1 LRSSPPPGA
10 AGRQRPTACSLFLTS
25 KSSPGPV
32 RPEALADGFMTAF
45 EGAFILSKSLNQAD
59 ITVRQLRLYST
70 TIEALFLPE

>member
-1 LRSSPPPGA
+1 
-10 AGRQRPTACSLFLTS
+10 
-25 KSSPGPV
+25 
-32 RPEALADGFMTAF
+32 MTAF